1 MNTEQPP
8 VSLRGHPCF
17 DAAAR
22 QHSARVHLP
31 VAPRC
36 NIQCNFCNRK
46 FDCVNES
53 RPGVASAVLTP
64 RQAVAWLAEVI
75 KRRPETAVAGIAGP
89 GDPFANPAETLET
102 LCLVRERFP
111 ELLLC
116 VATNGLAIGPHIDE
130 LARLKVSHVTVTVCA
145 VDPEIGAEIYA
156 WARDGRQPL
165 RGEAAAA
172 LLIERQFDAIGRL
185 SERGILVKVNSILVP
200 GVNDAHIPV
209 IADAVASLGA
219 GIMNVMPMVRVGGS
233 AFEDIEPPDAM
244 TVARVRLQSGLKLP
258 QMSHCARC
266 RADAAGIIGEEPSA
280 ELATLMQHYAHT
292 SLHPEETEARPYVA
306 VASMEGVLVN
316 QHLGEADRFLV
327 YEPRPGV
334 EGAYQLKEIRMAP
347 PAGGGADR
355 WTELAGQLKDCRAL
369 LAAAAGPMPMGVLT
383 QAGVKVVEMEGFIE
397 EGLRAV
403 YGNRAVPAPMKRRFS
418 GCSRG
423 SDCQGTGTGCG

>member
-1 MNTEQPP
+1 MAWVSPP
-8 VSLRGHPCF
+8 SGCLPGSIGNLERF
-17 DAAAR
+17 IADYER
-22 QHSARVHLP
+22 SAGRVGLP
-31 VAPRC
+31 VNAPSTGKR
-36 NIQCNFCNRK
+36 
-46 FDCVNES
+46 
-53 RPGVASAVLTP
+53 VAIVGSGPAALSA
-64 RQAVAWLAEVI
+64 
-75 KRRPETAVAGIAGP
+75 AG
-89 GDPFANPAETLET
+89 D
-102 LCLVRERFP
+102 LVQMGH
-111 ELLLC
+111 
-116 VATNGLAIGPHIDE
+116 A
-130 LARLKVSHVTVTVCA
+130 VTVFEA
-145 VDPEIGAEIYA
+145 LHEIDRPVGALVEV
-156 WARDGRQPL
+156 
-165 RGEAAAA
+165 A
-172 LLIERQFDAIGRL
+172 LAQ
-185 SERGILVKVNSILVP
+185 
-200 GVNDAHIPV
+200 AHIV
-209 IADAVASLGA
+209 IEAVQAQG
-219 GIMNVMPMVRVGGS
+219 VGGR
-233 AFEDIEPPDAM
+233 I
-244 TVARVRLQSGLKLP
+244 
-258 QMSHCARC
+258 SHCARC